1 MQSTP
6 SIGNVMKTHL
16 SLAGDAQ
23 SLKALARFLG
33 TFETLSPEPVCP
45 PKAIRGDDNIIY
57 VEVGYR
63 TEEDT
68 FRVGDRMA
76 EVGADILEDTGVL
89 VVLAPFVVE
98 AARQA

>member
-1 MQSTP
+1 
-6 SIGNVMKTHL
+6 MKTHL
-16 SLAGDAQ
+16 NLIGDAQ
-23 SLKALARFLG
+23 SLKALARFLE
-33 TFETLSPEPVCP
+33 TFETVRPEPVYA
-45 PKAIRGDDNIIY
+45 PKAIRGEDNVIY

-68 FRVGDRMA
+68 VRGGDRMA